1 MSDAQSWLA
10 ERIAGAPADLAAR
23 MARAVADSERASIAD
38 TLAAAA
44 WQCLQLSLRDPA
56 QRASALD
63 LLAADALLTH
73 ACEAAAAEGPE
84 ALAAFTEQWKAAR
97 FDQLLPSRVP

>member
-1 MSDAQSWLA
+1 MTESQRWLA
-10 ERIAGAPADLAAR
+10 ERLEGAPADLAAR
-23 MARAVADSERASIAD
+23 MTRAVADSERPTIAD

-84 ALAAFTEQWKAAR
+84 TLAAFTEQWRAAR